1 MKFYYHGILA
11 VVFYGIRMTIGAAI
25 ASGESFVTHRVS
37 RHLECQMLLAH
48 VLKLSKEQVFCS
60 INRELNKDEEDAFFA
75 LVAELKTG
83 RPVAQLLGER
93 EFYGLMFEITPDV
106 LVPRPETELMV
117 DAVKRLAH
125 EHYPAGEFVCADV
138 GTGCGCIGISIA
150 HLFPR
155 ARVVLSDISSAAL
168 AVASRNVERHELT
181 RRVELVC
188 GDLLEPVIARVSGSA
203 SDSVRPLD
211 FVVANLPYIGEEEF
225 RFVAHDVEQFEPH
238 VALFGGSDGLQLYKK
253 MFQQIVS
260 MPVLPR
266 FVLGEFGFAQSEL
279 IESMLHTFFDQYG
292 ASLSL
297 VPDYAGID
305 RHFIVSL
312 PSIYVRT
319 HD

>member
-1 MKFYYHGILA
+1 
-11 VVFYGIRMTIGAAI
+11 MTIGAAI
-25 ASGESFVTHRVS
+25 ASGESFVAHRVS
-37 RHLECQMLLAH
+37 RHLECQILLAH

-60 INRELNKDEEDAFFA
+60 TNRELNSHEEDAFFA
-75 LVAELKTG
+75 LVDELKNG
-83 RPVAQLLGER
+83 RPVAQLIGEK
-93 EFYGLMFEITPDV
+93 EFYGLMFEITSDV

-117 DAVKRLAH
+117 DAVKRLAG
-125 EHYPAGEFVCADV
+125 EHYPTGEFICADV
-138 GTGCGCIGISIA
+138 GTGCGCIGISVS

-155 ARVVLSDISSAAL
+155 ARVILSDISSSALTVAA
-168 AVASRNVERHELT
+168 RNVERHEVS

-188 GDLLEPVIARVSGSA
+188 GDLLEPIAAHLSIITASEQATSA
-203 SDSVRPLD
+203 QRID
-211 FVVANLPYIGEEEF
+211 FVVANLPYIGEEEV

-238 VALFGGSDGLQLYKK
+238 VALFGGNDGLQLYKK

-279 IESMLHTFFDQYG
+279 IDSMLHTFFDQYG
-292 ASLSL
+292 ASISL

-312 PSIYVRT
+312 P
-319 HD
+319 